1 MNNKFVLV
9 PVELLKNLKELAKG
23 SEYEDEVRKVLDSR
37 QAIENHDVTKLPRSA
52 VVKRVIDGD
61 TVELFNGT
69 VLRYT
74 AITAPEEGED
84 FAEEATK
91 LNQQFV
97 EGKEIKLE
105 YDNYTSDKF
114 GRILAYAIVNR
125 KNISIE
131 LVSKGMAELVIYQ
144 KRKPF
149 TYQVQLLEAQEQAKK
164 QKLGIWSKNNWVSEP
179 HEVG

>member
-9 PVELLKNLKELAKG
+9 PVELLKNLKELSKG
-23 SEYEDEVRKVLDSR
+23 TEYEDDVRKVLDSR
-37 QAIENHDVTKLPRSA
+37 EAIENHDVTKLPKTA

-69 VLRYT
+69 VLRYVG
-74 AITAPEEGED
+74 ITAPEESED
-84 FAEEATK
+84 FAEEASK
-91 LNQQFV
+91 LNKELV

-114 GRILAYAIVNR
+114 GRILAYPIIDE

-131 LVSKGMAELVIYQ
+131 LVRKGMAELVIYQ

-149 TYQVQLLEAQEQAKK
+149 IYQVQLLEAQEQAKSK
-164 QKLGIWSKNNWVSEP
+164 KLGIWKNS
-179 HEVG
+179 

>member
-1 MNNKFVLV
+1 MSNNKFVLV
-9 PVELLKNLKELAKG
+9 PVELLKNLKELSKG
-23 SEYEDEVRKVLDSR
+23 TEYEDDVRKILDSR
-37 QAIENHDVTKLPRSA
+37 EAIENHDVTKLPKSA

-74 AITAPEEGED
+74 AITAPEDGED
-84 FAEEATK
+84 FAEEATV
-91 LNQQFV
+91 LNRSLV
-97 EGKEIKLE
+97 EGKEINLQ

-114 GRILAYAIVNR
+114 GRILAYPVINGVNVC
-125 KNISIE
+125 IE

-149 TYQVQLLEAQEQAKK
+149 IHQVQLLEAQEQARQK
-164 QKLGIWSKNNWVSEP
+164 KLGIWKN
-179 HEVG
+179 

>member
-9 PVELLKNLKELAKG
+9 PVGLLKNLKELAKG
-23 SEYEDEVRKVLDSR
+23 TEYEDEVRKVLDSR
-37 QAIENHDVTKLPRSA
+37 QAIENHDVTKLPKSA
-52 VVKRVIDGD
+52 VVKKVIDGD

-74 AITAPEEGED
+74 AITAPEEGES

-91 LNQQFV
+91 LNQQLV

-114 GRILAYAIVNR
+114 GRTLAYPIIDN
-125 KNISIE
+125 KNICIE
-131 LVSKGMAELVIYQ
+131 LVRKGMAEIVVYQ

-149 TYQVQLLEAQEQAKK
+149 IYQVQLLETQEQAKK
-164 QKLGIWSKNNWVSEP
+164 QKLGIWKNN
-179 HEVG
+179 

>member
-1 MNNKFVLV
+1 MSNNKFVLV

-23 SEYEDEVRKVLDSR
+23 TEYDDELQKVLDSR
-37 QAIENHDVTKLPRSA
+37 EAIENHDVTKPTKSA

-74 AITAPEEGED
+74 GVTAPEEGED
-84 FAEEATK
+84 FVEEATK
-91 LNQQFV
+91 LNQELV

-114 GRILAYAIVNR
+114 GRVLAYPIVNGV
-125 KNISIE
+125 NICIE

-149 TYQVQLLEAQEQAKK
+149 IYQVQLLEAQEQAKK
-164 QKLGIWSKNNWVSEP
+164 QKLGIWK
-179 HEVG
+179 

>member
-1 MNNKFVLV
+1 MSNNKFVLV
-9 PVELLKNLKELAKG
+9 PVELLKNLKELSKDT
-23 SEYEDEVRKVLDSR
+23 EYSDELQKVLDSR
-37 QAIENHDVTKLPRSA
+37 EAIENHDVTKLPRTA
-52 VVKRVIDGD
+52 VVKKVIDGD

-69 VLRYT
+69 VLRYVGV
-74 AITAPEEGED
+74 TAPEEGED

-91 LNQQFV
+91 LNKELV

-114 GRILAYAIVNR
+114 GRILAYAIIDN

-131 LVSKGMAELVIYQ
+131 LARKGMAELVIYQ

-149 TYQVQLLEAQEQAKK
+149 IHQVQLLEAQEQAKK
-164 QKLGIWSKNNWVSEP
+164 QKLGIWKNN
-179 HEVG
+179 

>member
-1 MNNKFVLV
+1 MNSKFVLV
-9 PVELLKNLKELAKG
+9 PVELLKNLSGLSKG
-23 SEYEDEVRKVLDSR
+23 TEYEDDVRKVLDAR
-37 QAIENHDVTKLPRSA
+37 EAIENHDVTKLPKTA

-74 AITAPEEGED
+74 GVTAPEEGEP
-84 FAEEATK
+84 FGEEATK
-91 LNQQFV
+91 LNKELV

-114 GRILAYAIVNR
+114 GRILAYAIVDGVNV
-125 KNISIE
+125 SIE
-131 LVSKGMAELVIYQ
+131 LVRKGMAELVIYQ

-149 TYQVQLLEAQEQAKK
+149 IYQVQLLEAQEQAK
-164 QKLGIWSKNNWVSEP
+164 QKKIGIWSNNN
-179 HEVG
+179 

>member
-1 MNNKFVLV
+1 MSNNKFVLV
-9 PVELLKNLKELAKG
+9 PVELLKNLKELVKG
-23 SEYEDEVRKVLDSR
+23 TEYSDELQKVLDSR
-37 QAIENHDVTKLPRSA
+37 EAIENHDVTKLPKSA
-52 VVKRVIDGD
+52 VVKKVIDGD

-69 VLRYT
+69 VLRYVG
-74 AITAPEEGED
+74 ITAPEEGED

-91 LNQQFV
+91 LNQSLV

-114 GRILAYAIVNR
+114 GRILAYPIIND
-125 KNISIE
+125 KNICVE

-149 TYQVQLLEAQEQAKK
+149 IYQTQLLKEQEEAK
-164 QKLGIWSKNNWVSEP
+164 QKNLGICKN
-179 HEVG
+179 

>member
-1 MNNKFVLV
+1 MSNKFVLV
-9 PVELLKNLKELAKG
+9 PVELLKNLKELAG
-23 SEYEDEVRKVLDSR
+23 GTEYENEVKKVLDSR
-37 QAIENHDVTKLPRSA
+37 EAIENHDITKLPKSA

-74 AITAPEEGED
+74 GITAPEEGES
-84 FAEEATK
+84 FADEATK
-91 LNQQFV
+91 LNKELV

-114 GRILAYAIVNR
+114 GRILAYAIVDG
-125 KNISIE
+125 KNVSVE
-131 LVSKGMAELVIYQ
+131 LVQKGMAELVIYQ

-149 TYQVQLLEAQEQAKK
+149 IYQTQLLEAQEQAKQK
-164 QKLGIWSKNNWVSEP
+164 KLGIWSKNN
-179 HEVG
+179 